1 MSLRFKIVAALTL
14 TFLVAAGL
22 LLFFG
27 ARQQFL
33 GQQALIEQL
42 SPALQAEAQILSQNY
57 WKTQLSVFFALLFVG
72 FPITFW
78 LAKKMAEPYE
88 ALAEYTESFDE
99 LNFEKNDKF
108 TLEDESGRIGRA
120 LNRII
125 DTLYARQAQLK
136 ESESRFSY
144 ALEGANDGLWDWD
157 LATNEVYYSPRWLS
171 MLGYKEHELPYTIE
185 TFKSLLHPD
194 DAEATEATIQRYLE
208 SATEKYHLKTRMVH
222 KNGQIKH
229 ILSRATSVYKP
240 GTRTTTR
247 LVGTHLDVTEQTNNE
262 REIRQ
267 LNQELEERVRK
278 RTIDLEQVTRE
289 ALQAQHQAELA
300 SKAKSE
306 FLANM
311 SHELRTPLNSIIG
324 FTQRLRDKLQGE
336 VNERHMDALNTIGR
350 NGRHL
355 LNLINDVLDMSKI
368 EAGKMDIFKESVSP
382 ASLLHEALRQI
393 EPLASAKGLK
403 IQTDIDEGLGTMEA
417 DPKRFTQIF
426 LNLLSNAVKF
436 TESGTVTVT
445 AHRLTKGGERG
456 ISVSVIDTGI
466 GFKPED
472 QQRLFDKFTQL
483 DSNIRRTA
491 EGTGL
496 GLSLIKELTSLHRG
510 NINVDSAPN
519 QGSCF
524 TVWLPYGLQ

>member
-1 MSLRFKIVAALTL
+1 VTALTL
-14 TFLVAAGL
+14 ILLVAAGL

-27 ARQQFL
+27 AWHHLQEQQT
-33 GQQALIEQL
+33 LIEQMR
-42 SPALQAEAQILSQNY
+42 PALQSEAQNLSERY
-57 WKTQLSVFFALLFVG
+57 WKNHLSMFFLLLLLG
-72 FPITFW
+72 LPAIFW
-78 LAKKMAEPYE
+78 LAKKLSAPYE
-88 ALAEYTESFDE
+88 ALAEYTESFGD
-99 LNFEKNDKF
+99 LNFEKNEDF
-108 TLEDESGRIGRA
+108 NQADESGRIGRS
-120 LNRII
+120 LNKVI
-125 DTLYARQAQLK
+125 DKIYARQAQLK

-144 ALEGANDGLWDWD
+144 AMQGANDGLWDWD
-157 LATNEVYYSPRWLS
+157 LKTNEVYYSPRWLS
-171 MLGYKEHELPYTIE
+171 MLGYKEHELPYTLE
-185 TFKSLLHPD
+185 TFKSLVHPED
-194 DAEATEATIQRYLE
+194 VRTNEEAIARYLD
-208 SATEKYHLKTRMVH
+208 SSSEKYHLRVRMIH

-229 ILSRATSVYKP
+229 ILSRATSVYET
-240 GTRTTTR
+240 GTRTPIR

-278 RTIDLEQVTRE
+278 RTTDLEQVTRE

-324 FTQRLRDKLQGE
+324 FTQRLKDKLKGDIG
-336 VNERHMDALNTIGR
+336 ERHMDALQTIGR

-368 EAGKMDIFKESVSP
+368 EAGKMEIFKESISP
-382 ASLLHEALRQI
+382 GSLLHEALRQI

-403 IQTDIDEGLGTMEA
+403 LHHDINESLGTMEA

-436 TESGTVTVT
+436 TESGSVTVT
-445 AHRLTKGGERG
+445 AQRLTKGQDKG

-472 QQRLFDKFTQL
+472 QQALFDKFTQL
-483 DSNIRRTA
+483 DSNIRRNA

-496 GLSLIKELTSLHRG
+496 GLSLIKELTRLHCG
-510 NINVDSAPN
+510 IISVDSLPDK
-519 QGSCF
+519 GSCF
-524 TVWLPYGLQ
+524 TVWLPYNLQ